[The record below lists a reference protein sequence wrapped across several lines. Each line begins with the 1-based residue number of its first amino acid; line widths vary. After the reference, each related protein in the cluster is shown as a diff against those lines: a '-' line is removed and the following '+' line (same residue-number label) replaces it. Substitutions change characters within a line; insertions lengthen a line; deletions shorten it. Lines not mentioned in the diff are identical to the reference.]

1 MPGDLGHIL
10 VLDSDATRGEL
21 LGWQLADLGYTVST
35 AATVEAAIEAAAQ
48 GTVSLLIVD
57 ASLPLESLAQL
68 HNTPHLLAIPIL
80 LIAGDESEIDARLAY
95 VSDCLRR
102 PFGPSLLKLRLGSL
116 IKHNQ
121 IENDLRVERDLEI
134 ARDIQRGFLPQELP
148 SLPGWEIAT
157 RFDPAYEVA
166 GDFYDVF
173 FLTNKTRLGFIV
185 ADVCDKGIGSAL
197 YMGLS
202 RSLLRAFAQ
211 QNYTV
216 NWADV
221 LGGKGKR
228 DTRAGKTGVGVTALS
243 NAITITNNYIATN
256 HGQSN
261 MFATLFFGIL
271 NPENGAVS
279 YVNAGHNPPLIIGAN
294 KQVKARLHNT
304 SMPIGMFP
312 DVEFGIEVAQLDPGD
327 MLLAFTDGV
336 TEAKNTADEQYTDER
351 LEMLMTAAPDSAE
364 ALLAYV
370 QADVKLHVGLAPQS
384 DDITMLALRRVPDP
398 SPE

>member
-1 MPGDLGHIL
+1 MSGDLGYIL
-10 VLDSDATRGEL
+10 VVDVDATRGEL
-21 LGWQLADLGYTVST
+21 LGWQMDDTGYTVST
-35 AATVEAAIEAAAQ
+35 ATTVEAALAAA
-48 GTVSLLIVD
+48 TTRTYSLIVVD
-57 ASLPLESLAQL
+57 ATLPVAALAQL
-68 HNTPHLLAIPIL
+68 HQSPRLHAIPIL
-80 LIAGDESEIDARLAY
+80 LITGTESEIDERLAY

-102 PFGPSLLKLRLGSL
+102 PFGPTVLKLRLNSL
-116 IKHNQ
+116 IKHTQ
-121 IENDLRVERDLEI
+121 RENDLRVERDLQI

-148 SLPGWEIAT
+148 SLPGWEIAS

-197 YMGLS
+197 FMGLA

-216 NWADV
+216 NWAEV

-228 DTRAGKTGVGVTALS
+228 DSRAGKMGVGVTALS
-243 NAITITNNYIATN
+243 NAMTLTNNYIALN

-271 NPENGAVS
+271 NPETGTVS

-294 KQVKARLHNT
+294 KEVKARLHNT
-304 SMPIGMFP
+304 AMPIGMFP
-312 DVEFGIEVAQLDPGD
+312 DVDFGIEVAQLDPGD

-336 TEAKNTADEQYTDER
+336 TEAKNLADELYTDER
-351 LEMLMTAAPDSAE
+351 LEALMAAAPDSAE
-364 ALLAYV
+364 ALLASV
-370 QADVKLHVGLAPQS
+370 QADVKLHVGNAPQS
-384 DDITMLALRRVPDP
+384 DDITMLALRRESAPAA
-398 SPE
+398 E